1 MKLVGLMPLGNL
13 EILSVAVNGL
23 IQLVELCDGIVILA
37 DRISNIAWPKTP
49 QIEVCKV
56 MSSLPWNDYTNR
68 LTLLARA
75 TAHGATHVL
84 WLDADELLCNVTR
97 ELNFT
102 RKLIDVQIEA
112 MEAIQHVGI
121 SYAVREMW
129 NETQYRSDGIWGTK
143 RRLVI
148 QKNPLLGLCV
158 QWPAQHLNRFHAFP
172 LQCGEVMKSDYQL
185 LHYGM
190 STPELRKARHEKWKT
205 LDPTNQFQEFGYDYM
220 ADESGMILTNVNP

>member
-1 MKLVGLMPLGNL
+1 MRLVGLVPVGNL
-13 EILSVAVNGL
+13 KTLSVALNGL
-23 IQLVELCDGIVILA
+23 IQLVEMCDGIVILA

-49 QIEVCKV
+49 QIEVCNV

-84 WLDADELLCNVTR
+84 WLDSDELLHGVTR
-97 ELNFT
+97 QIIET
-102 RKLIDVQIEA
+102 QIEA

-129 NETQYRSDGIWGTK
+129 NDTQYRSDSIWGTK

-148 QKNPLLGLCV
+148 QKNPFLAMSV
-158 QWPAQHLNRFHAFP
+158 NWTPQHLNRFHAFP

-190 STPELRKARHEKWKT
+190 STPALRKARYEKWKT
-205 LDPTNQFQEFGYDYM
+205 LDPTNHFQEFGYDYM
-220 ADESGMILTNVNP
+220 ADSTNMVLTNL